1 MPSSSGLGGRPAA
14 VAGLFLFSSVLD
26 KFTCLTNDDA
36 RFDVLTSFLFPSS
49 SSSSSSSLFKYIVNA
64 YTNVTQLVGNKLMDL
79 FRSSH
84 IFSR

>member
-1 MPSSSGLGGRPAA
+1 
-14 VAGLFLFSSVLD
+14 
-26 KFTCLTNDDA
+26 LTNDDA
-36 RFDVLTSFLFPSS
+36 RFDVLTSFLFP

>member
-49 SSSSSSSLFKYIVNA
+49 FYSSSLFKYIVNA

>member
-1 MPSSSGLGGRPAA
+1 
-14 VAGLFLFSSVLD
+14 VLD

-36 RFDVLTSFLFPSS
+36 RFDVLTSFLFYSF
-49 SSSSSSSLFKYIVNA
+49 SSSLFKYIVNA